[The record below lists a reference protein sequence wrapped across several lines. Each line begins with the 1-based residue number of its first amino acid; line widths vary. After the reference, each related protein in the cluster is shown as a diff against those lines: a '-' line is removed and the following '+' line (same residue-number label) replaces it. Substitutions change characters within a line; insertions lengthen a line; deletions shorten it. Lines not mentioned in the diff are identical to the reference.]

1 VIKADPTSDPAD
13 YHKVVQIAGD
23 VPILVRG
30 GGKVGDR
37 EILERTRV
45 LLDQGVA
52 GIVYGRNVIQHA
64 NPRGITRALM
74 AMVHENIGVE
84 EALQHLVP

>member
-1 VIKADPTSDPAD
+1 
-13 YHKVVQIAGD
+13 
-23 VPILVRG
+23 
-30 GGKVGDR
+30 
-37 EILERTRV
+37 

-84 EALQHLVP
+84 EAMQHLVP